1 MNTNTI
7 KFVYDGEA
15 QSAVVEEVKAG
26 PELQYQVTPSS
37 KKLEDKFG
45 KTVFVQKKGEPLT
58 GSPIDDLEYYSALK
72 EGLEDY
78 LLQVKKL

>member
-1 MNTNTI
+1 MNTNTF

-15 QSAVVEEVKAG
+15 QSAVVEEIKGDA
-26 PELQYQVTPSS
+26 ELQYQVTPSG

-45 KTVFVQKKGEPLT
+45 KTVFVQKKGEPLS

-72 EGLEDY
+72 VGLEDY
-78 LLQVKKL
+78 LLKVKKL